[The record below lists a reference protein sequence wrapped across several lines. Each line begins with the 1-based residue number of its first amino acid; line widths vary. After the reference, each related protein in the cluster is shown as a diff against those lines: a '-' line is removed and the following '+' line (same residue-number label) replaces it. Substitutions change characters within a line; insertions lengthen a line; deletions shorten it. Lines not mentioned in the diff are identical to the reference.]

1 MTPNHGFKY
10 PGLLA
15 QTWKLISWQ
24 EYKTSTKPSWPWKC
38 SWMFSRC
45 QKVSDERP
53 FHRGG
58 GQRGKTESQFSGEPS
73 PNNALLATWHRRF
86 GSQNKTLNI
95 IALVVSRFYIWRQKL
110 LLLVSLGPPKLISS
124 SLKQSQK
131 YKTYQFQ
138 CHGYNIYFNWRLLVN
153 LVPPKL
159 ILSSVQQL
167 Q

>member
-1 MTPNHGFKY
+1 MQCASDAKRFHTEKPFHKKPTSQLLRRSNFKAD
-10 PGLLA
+10 LL
-15 QTWKLISWQ
+15 WPFLLK
-24 EYKTSTKPSWPWKC
+24 EPKTSTKPSWSWKC

-58 GQRGKTESQFSGEPS
+58 GQQGKTESQFSGEPS

-95 IALVVSRFYIWRQKL
+95 IALVVSIFYTRRQKL
-110 LLLVSLGPPKLISS
+110 YLLVSLGPPKLISS
-124 SLKQSQK
+124 SLKQFQK

-138 CHGYNIYFNWRLLVN
+138 CHGYNLL
-153 LVPPKL
+153 
-159 ILSSVQQL
+159 
-167 Q
+167 

>member
-1 MTPNHGFKY
+1 MFKQCNVPQMLKGFTRKNLFY
-10 PGLLA
+10 KILQLSFWRRSNFEAALL
-15 QTWKLISWQ
+15 WPFLLK
-24 EYKTSTKPSWPWKC
+24 EPKTSTKPSWSWKC
-38 SWMFSRC
+38 SWMFARC

-73 PNNALLATWHRRF
+73 ANNAFATWHRRF

-95 IALVVSRFYIWRQKL
+95 IALVVSRFYIQRQKL
-110 LLLVSLGPPKLISS
+110 YLSVSFGPPKLISS

-138 CHGYNIYFNWRLLVN
+138 CHGYNIL
-153 LVPPKL
+153 
-159 ILSSVQQL
+159 
-167 Q
+167 